1 MELSCD
7 QLEELLPEMM
17 DGKMAPPDE
26 EAAATHLATCESC
39 RLIVDE
45 TQQIRR
51 VAHELGR
58 AVLPD
63 ASRDRIRAFLE
74 SEADDGPVDR

>member
-1 MELSCD
+1 MSSE
-7 QLEELLPEMM
+7 PR
-17 DGKMAPPDE
+17 PTE

-45 TQQIRR
+45 TNQIRR

-58 AVLPD
+58 ATLPD
-63 ASRDRIRAFLE
+63 AARHRIRASLE
-74 SEADDGPVDR
+74 SEKDESPEQP

>member
-1 MELSCD
+1 MELSCE

-17 DGKMAPPDE
+17 DGSMPQPTE

-39 RLIVDE
+39 RLIFDE

-51 VAHELGR
+51 VAHDLGR

-63 ASRDRIRAFLE
+63 AARSRIKAYLD
-74 SEADDGPVDR
+74 SEKADGFEQP